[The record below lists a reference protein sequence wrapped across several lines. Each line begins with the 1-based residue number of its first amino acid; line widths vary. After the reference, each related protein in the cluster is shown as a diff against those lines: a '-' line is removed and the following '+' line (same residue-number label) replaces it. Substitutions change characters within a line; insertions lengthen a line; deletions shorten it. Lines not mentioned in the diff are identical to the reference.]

1 MWNLKYGTGDPVYKT
16 NGSWTW
22 RTDLWLEVEGGGRRM
37 DVKFGVGRC
46 KLLHL
51 EWISFG
57 VQHRELCQVSWV
69 RT

>member
-37 DVKFGVGRC
+37 DVQIGVGREGM
-46 KLLHL
+46 L
-51 EWISFG
+51 S
-57 VQHRELCQVSWV
+57 EL
-69 RT
+69 RRKGNGH